1 MLNTAQLN
9 SSGCQALSVLSF
21 HMFCTFN
28 IVSAKDRQRITQKK
42 EKERERE
49 ARIRT
54 ESRSWFNGATFLIF
68 THLRTALINWIHLD
82 PFGFRI
88 ILWLE
93 FLVPIF
99 GFFQVSLSHLRLL
112 RLFGTEVKARGSP
125 GRSKTP
131 LNRHH
136 FERFFK
142 MC

>member
-49 ARIRT
+49 TERERGARIRT
-54 ESRSWFNGATFLIF
+54 ESRSWFNGSTIDFSPLENC
-68 THLRTALINWIHLD
+68 INWIHLD

-88 ILWLE
+88 ILIQEIEGSIFWFR
-93 FLVPIF
+93 FLV
-99 GFFQVSLSHLRLL
+99 SLKFLL
-112 RLFGTEVKARGSP
+112 VISDSCDFSVPR
-125 GRSKTP
+125 
-131 LNRHH
+131 
-136 FERFFK
+136 
-142 MC
+142 